1 MEAHKHRLKS
11 GRHLGY
17 RELGNPQG
25 IPLVFFHGFPGSSVQ
40 ATIIEDQSV
49 YAPFRV
55 IAVDRPGFGDSEYDP
70 QRTIKSFARDIGEL
84 LDHLGVCEFHV
95 LAVSGGN
102 PYGFACAHEL
112 KGRVLSI
119 NSVSGLGPLFEPE
132 FLADMKYVLRM
143 GLKVSSRSTGLA
155 DRALALMWGTFTKLK
170 RGKETAEDAP
180 AKLNAGLK
188 MFLRT
193 IPEPDRAI
201 ILNEKLRQNL
211 RRSMRNSFRQ
221 GSAGLAMDLRLM
233 TQDWE
238 IDFNTLTMPIRLWH
252 GELDTIVPNS
262 HSSKIAKKVPHA
274 ELTLMKGEGHYSLPI
289 MRLPLIM
296 QPLLKKS

>member
-1 MEAHKHRLKS
+1 MEAQRYRLKS

-55 IAVDRPGFGDSEYDP
+55 IAVDRPGFGDSEFDP
-70 QRTIKSFARDIGEL
+70 ARTLKTFARDIGEL
-84 LDHLGVCEFHV
+84 LDYLGVGAFHI
-95 LAVSGGN
+95 LAVSGGS

-112 KGRVLSI
+112 PGRVLSL
-119 NSVSGLGPLFEPE
+119 NSVSGLGPLHEPE

-143 GLKVSSRSTGLA
+143 GLKVSGRSTGLA
-155 DRALALMWGTFTKLK
+155 DRALAFLWGTFTKLK
-170 RGKETAEDAP
+170 RGKETPEDAP
-180 AKLNAGLK
+180 AKLNTGLK
-188 MFLRT
+188 LFLRT
-193 IPEPDRAI
+193 IPEPDRAVL
-201 ILNEKLRQNL
+201 LNERLRRNL

-233 TQDWE
+233 TLDWE
-238 IDFNTLTMPIRLWH
+238 IDFRRLKMPVRLWH

-262 HSSKIAKKVPHA
+262 HSTKIAGKIPHA
-274 ELTLMKGEGHYSLPI
+274 EVTLLAGEGHYSLPI
-289 MRLPLIM
+289 TRLHLIM
-296 QPLLKKS
+296 RPLLDRR

>member
-1 MEAHKHRLKS
+1 MDAQKFRLKS

-55 IAVDRPGFGDSEYDP
+55 IAVDRPGFGDSEYDSA
-70 QRTIKSFARDIGEL
+70 RTIKTFARDIGEL
-84 LDHLGVCEFHV
+84 LDSLGIEKFHV

-112 KGRVLSI
+112 TGRVLSI

-143 GLKVSSRSTGLA
+143 GLQVSTRTGLA
-155 DRALALMWGTFTKLK
+155 DRALAILWGAFTKLK
-170 RGKETAEDAP
+170 RGKEAEEDAP
-180 AKLNAGLK
+180 AKMNAGLK

-233 TQDWE
+233 TQDWG
-238 IDFNTLTMPIRLWH
+238 IDFSSLKMPIRLWH

-262 HSSKIAKKVPHA
+262 HSSKIAKKIPHA

-289 MRLPLIM
+289 MRLNLIM
-296 QPLLKKS
+296 EPLLKKD